1 MTMNSG
7 TSVKVELQ
15 FVRNLGNYESVR
27 ISIGVEDSVR
37 QGETVN
43 EATERVYAFV
53 EDKLVEKSNEV
64 EAELKGNKKK

>member
-1 MTMNSG
+1 MNSA

>member
-1 MTMNSG
+1 MNSG

>member
-1 MTMNSG
+1 MNSG

-37 QGETVN
+37 QRETVN